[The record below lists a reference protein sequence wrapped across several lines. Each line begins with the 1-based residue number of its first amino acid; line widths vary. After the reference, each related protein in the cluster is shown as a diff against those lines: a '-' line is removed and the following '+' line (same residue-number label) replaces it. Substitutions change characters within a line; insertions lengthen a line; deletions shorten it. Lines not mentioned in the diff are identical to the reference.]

1 MKKEQSD
8 EEIYLNPK
16 TSLNKKLEIMDKV
29 VCRLFTNASRWDNV
43 SFDDEKT
50 AYKVANYDFYLN
62 NTYLCQVENKEEM
75 YIEYLKCYLNALSD
89 PFFIEEVPLEDEFI
103 RQKCKEA
110 NLLNYYYSYYFKRK
124 KSKSDFIIFSKSTNA
139 LSQWYKCKFEDN
151 EGIIYNSA
159 EQYMM
164 AKKALLFKDEETYHK
179 IMEEDDLSSIKKYGR
194 EIRSFDNI
202 IWDKYKEDIVYK
214 ANFFKFFQNEELKI
228 FLKSTGNK
236 VIVEANP
243 NDNIWSCGLKPD
255 DENIY
260 NEEKWKGQNLLGKII
275 MQVRDVIYEDDY
287 RNVNDILIVKS

>member
-16 TSLNKKLEIMDKV
+16 TSLNKKLGIMDKV
-29 VCRLFTNASRWDNV
+29 VCRVFANASRWDNV

-89 PFFIEEVPLEDEFI
+89 PFFMEEVPLEDEFI

-179 IMEEDDLSSIKKYGR
+179 IMIEDDLSSIKKYGR

-214 ANFFKFFQNEELKI
+214 ANFFKFFQNEELKT
-228 FLKSTGNK
+228 FLKSTDNK

-260 NEEKWKGQNLLGKII
+260 NEEEWKGENLLGKII
-275 MQVRDVIYEDDY
+275 MQVRDVLYEDDY
-287 RNVNDILIVKS
+287 RNINDILVGKS